1 MRLKI
6 LMISVL
12 VLTVMVACDSKE
24 RVKATD
30 AGHPTTPEAAMNTG
44 HKVKVEEVILAP
56 SYMYLRVTEDG
67 KEYWVATTE
76 QPIEVGMTVY
86 YDQGLEMKD
95 FEVKELERTFESLW
109 FVQKFRSGSGM
120 TRNDGS
126 VSPHG
131 GGQLEQQSSAAV
143 EKLPGGVTVA
153 ELYASP
159 SNFEG
164 KAVSIR
170 AKVTKYNANI
180 MGRNWV
186 HLQDGTNHGDN
197 FDVTLTTR
205 DAVEVGDEVVFK
217 ATVTL
222 NKDFGAGYKYDI
234 ILEEGSLAKES

>member
-30 AGHPTTPEAAMNTG
+30 AGHSATPAAMTAD
-44 HKVKVEEVILAP
+44 HKVKVEEVIKAP

-67 KEYWVATTE
+67 KEYWVATTD

-86 YDQGLEMKD
+86 YDKGLVMKD

-109 FVQKFRSGSGM
+109 FVQKFRTEKGV
-120 TRNDGS
+120 TRSEGS

-131 GGQLEQQSSAAV
+131 GGQIAPQSNVAV

-159 SNFEG
+159 SSFEG
-164 KAVSIR
+164 KAISIR
-170 AKVTKYNANI
+170 AKVTKYNTNI

-186 HLQDGTNHGDN
+186 HLQDGTKHGDK

-205 DAVEVGDEVVFK
+205 DAVEVGAEVVFK